1 MTVLPDAAEVN
12 RILDLALTAGEEV
25 LGAGAGSADAA
36 ASMEACAYAA
46 GLGHVDV
53 DVTFISLS
61 ITWSPDSRSTPVA
74 RRRVVTARELDYT
87 RLTRV
92 HVVLR
97 ELSRGTLGHAEA
109 AQRLEQAR
117 TSDYPYGRRTA
128 ESALAMLA
136 GGVVVLLG
144 GSVLGAF
151 LAVATTYLVLVVNRM
166 ATERGLP
173 PFFGN
178 AVAAA
183 TVTATATAGH
193 ALGVPVTT
201 ALVVAGGIIALL
213 PSVSLLSAVQ
223 DALSGYSVTA
233 AGRLVEVF
241 VLLGGIATGV
251 GVVLTLATAI
261 GVPLRDISAAPP
273 SAEPWLRILAG
284 AAVSA
289 LFLISVYAPL
299 RLLPSA
305 AVVGLLSSV
314 VFLALSAAGLG
325 GIFAVGVAAIVIGTV
340 AVLLAERQGVPSL
353 VLAVAGFMPL
363 LPGLAI
369 YEGIFQLSQGNSDV
383 GIVTVVGAIGTTTAL
398 AGGVVLGDLAATRVR
413 RLHRLSRG
421 LPGDAVRLLSGL
433 GVSSGPDAELAQG
446 RSSASRFVGPSV
458 ELARVTGLRRR
469 QARERRASRAR
480 RDG

>member
-1 MTVLPDAAEVN
+1 MSVAPQAPDAAEVN

-36 ASMEACAYAA
+36 ASMEAVAYAA
-46 GLGHVDV
+46 GLDRVAV
-53 DVTFISLS
+53 DVTFVSLS
-61 ITWSPDSRSTPVA
+61 VTWSQDAGSTPVT

-92 HVVLR
+92 HRVLR
-97 ELSRGTLGHAEA
+97 RLSRGELTHAEA
-109 AQRLEQAR
+109 ARRLEAAR
-117 TSDYPYGRRTA
+117 GSDYPYGRRTA
-128 ESALAMLA
+128 ESALAGLA
-136 GGVVVLLG
+136 GGVVLLLG
-144 GSVLGAF
+144 GSLLGAGI
-151 LAVATTYLVLVVNRM
+151 AVPTTYLVLVVNRM
-166 ATERGLP
+166 ATSRGLP

-178 AVAAA
+178 LFAAA
-183 TVTATATAGH
+183 VVTATATACF

-201 ALVVAGGIIALL
+201 ALIVAGGIIALL

-251 GVVLTLATAI
+251 GLVLSLADGM
-261 GVPLRDISAAPP
+261 GVPLRDITASPP
-273 SAEPWLRILAG
+273 PATPWLRILAG
-284 AAVSA
+284 ALVSA

-305 AVVGLLSSV
+305 ALVGLLASV
-314 VFLALSAAGLG
+314 VFLAVDGLG
-325 GIFAVGVAAIVIGTV
+325 VEPVFAVAVAAVVIGTL
-340 AVLLAERQGVPSL
+340 AVLLAERQQVPSL

-369 YEGIFQLSQGNSDV
+369 YQGIFQLSRGNSDV
-383 GIVTVVGAIGTTTAL
+383 GIVTVVGAVGTTTAL

-413 RLHRLSRG
+413 RLRRLSRE
-421 LPGDAVRLLSGL
+421 LSADASRLLTTL
-433 GVSSGPDAELAQG
+433 AARDELQGDVAQG

-469 QARERRASRAR
+469 QAYRSGQRRP
-480 RDG
+480 